1 MKVITIDKNE
11 IDRTKT
17 TAINHAT
24 GQSEPLPST
33 IYHLH
38 RQVDRAVALGNGAKS
53 KVKILFQTKDG
64 IRLVHTTV
72 WAATED
78 YIILK
83 GGRSIPMDAIL
94 DIIE

>member
-11 IDRTKT
+11 IDKTKAT
-17 TAINHAT
+17 SINHAT

-38 RQVDRAVALGNGAKS
+38 KQVDRAVVLGNGSKS
-53 KVKILFQTKDG
+53 KVKILFQTKEG
-64 IRLVHTTV
+64 LRMVHTTV
-72 WAATED
+72 WAATEE